1 MLVFDSNGRLRPGI
15 SSGSLFNSVGDYDQC
30 RHRVRNE
37 RSVLETKYCLA
48 QIDLSSKANQLSEL
62 TGQSKSLFAPIGGRF
77 AKIGLCLPKNCKPED
92 IVTFGD
98 HLLNSSFHD
107 DHLFVNRIECGFDEL
122 KNSQSFSVTLI
133 ITLIVL
139 VFFIASSTT
148 ATILDLSG
156 FKENKKQKSNRRRKF
171 IVAIDW
177 FIRIFSL
184 YSGYKTLITP
194 RKILY
199 SRKLNLKVLD
209 GLKVI
214 SMLWI
219 IVIHSYNFGFQ
230 WLLFDNLNKVDNV
243 YKEAWI
249 QWVANGTF
257 SVDNFFLISG
267 FLTWLKCL
275 NIIGFMRGNDKSALS
290 NKGVRKRRVDCK
302 EVKVL
307 NSSESETSLSFEMD
321 SSSNR
326 NGDKWLNMM
335 KVFSSNLLIRYFRL
349 APTMMF
355 LILIS
360 VSLLPILSW
369 APNWSNATIMFDE
382 WCRYN
387 WYINIFLL
395 QNFINTPNMCFSH
408 SWYLA
413 VDFQLFIIINLIIIL
428 ICFTAKTTNVI
439 RLFFYTKYILIS
451 GIIIVQLLIATFIY
465 HLKLP
470 SAPIVPVDSLD
481 SMINY
486 YASFYIKPY
495 YWLTS
500 YFIGSLLA
508 MCIIS
513 LTFKE
518 ANIVEV
524 RRERRSKKSRG
535 IVSIR
540 VKNLI
545 SIIQVVSPCTLIAL
559 ILSTLPYFQNTYKM
573 VGTLSSL
580 HALLARPLWSFCL
593 ASILFTILQ
602 TKSRFFNS
610 RNNFIYKMIQA
621 FLSLKLWLPLS
632 KLTYSVYLFHP
643 LVMAIFYGSRKETF
657 KFSHSLLLYFS
668 LGNIVLTYFGSLFIY
683 LTIELPIQVTIEQM
697 ILILFPICEGIR
709 KKKASNN
716 KQLSSTGTLTND
728 ISMVERGSNF
738 LTTAVGS
745 LSNRHEQ
752 RNNQGRTTTTS

>member
-1 MLVFDSNGRLRPGI
+1 MFDSNGRLRPGI
-15 SSGSLFNSVGDYDQC
+15 SSGSLFNSIGDYDQC
-30 RHRVRNE
+30 LHRVRNE
-37 RSVLETKYCLA
+37 RPVLETKYCLA

-62 TGQSKSLFAPIGGRF
+62 TGQPKSLFAPIGGGRS
-77 AKIGLCLPKNCKPED
+77 AKIGLCLPKNCRPED
-92 IVTFGD
+92 VITFGD

-107 DHLFVNRIECGFDEL
+107 DKLFVKGIECDNNEL
-122 KNSQSFSVTLI
+122 KNSQSFSVTCI
-133 ITLIVL
+133 ITLIILVL
-139 VFFIASSTT
+139 FIASSTT
-148 ATILDLSG
+148 ATILDSSG
-156 FKENKKQKSNRRRKF
+156 FKENKQRLNKRGKF
-171 IVAIDW
+171 FITIDW
-177 FIRIFSL
+177 FIRVFSV
-184 YSGYKTLITP
+184 YSGYKTLLTP
-194 RKILY
+194 RKTLLY
-199 SRKLNLKVLD
+199 SKKLNLKVLD

-267 FLTWLKCL
+267 FLTWFKCL
-275 NIIGFMRGNDKSALS
+275 NIIGFMKDDDKSPLS
-290 NKGVRKRRVDCK
+290 GGGVRKRGIDECQ

-307 NSSESETSLSFEMD
+307 NSSESETSLSLKMNLGNKND
-321 SSSNR
+321 
-326 NGDKWLNMM
+326 DKWNMM
-335 KVFSSNLLIRYFRL
+335 KVFSSNLLTRYFRL
-349 APTMMF
+349 VPTMMF

-360 VSLLPILSW
+360 VSLLPRLSW
-369 APNWSNATIMFDE
+369 GPSWSNATMMFDE
-382 WCRYN
+382 WCQFN
-387 WYINIFLL
+387 WYINVFLL

-413 VDFQLFIIINLIIIL
+413 VDFQLFLIINLIILL
-428 ICFTAKTTNVI
+428 ISFVAKTTNLMRI
-439 RLFFYTKYILIS
+439 FFYTKWILIS
-451 GIIIVQLLIATFIY
+451 GIVIIQLLIAIFIY
-465 HLKLP
+465 YHKLP
-470 SAPIVPVDSLD
+470 SAPIVPVDSLE

-486 YASFYIKPY
+486 YALFYIKPY

-518 ANIVEV
+518 ANIIEV
-524 RRERRSKKSRG
+524 RGRERRKSREG
-535 IVSIR
+535 FVSVR

-545 SIIQVVSPCTLIAL
+545 SIIQVVSPCALIAL

-573 VGTLSSL
+573 VGILSSL
-580 HALLARPLWSFCL
+580 HALLARPLWSFSL
-593 ASILFTILQ
+593 ASILFSILQ
-602 TKSRFFNS
+602 NTMSKFFNS

-657 KFSHSLLLYFS
+657 KFSHSLILYFS
-668 LGNIVLTYFGSLFIY
+668 LGNIVLTYLGSLFIY
-683 LTIELPIQVTIEQM
+683 LTIELPIQVAIEQM
-697 ILILFPICEGIR
+697 IFMLLPICCGIR
-709 KKKASNN
+709 KEKGASNN
-716 KQLSSTGTLTND
+716 KQLSSTGTLKND
-728 ISMVERGSNF
+728 ISMVERTNF
-738 LTTAVGS
+738 LAATLG
-745 LSNRHEQ
+745 LSKRHEQ
-752 RNNQGRTTTTS
+752 QRQGRTAS